1 MPLCARTL
9 SQKDCHHAPLKY
21 DGHQAL
27 TVTDEELSSMCL
39 KLPGRS
45 HVLEG
50 SIPWQ
55 GKPWRIGAVICLLLA
70 SAPLAKSQSTPA
82 PRSIHF
88 AQITDAHIFD
98 DGWKDSREKA
108 LQEIAD
114 NRRALK
120 WSLEEINRQVSSG
133 ARIDFVVFTGD
144 LGLQNVVFPPVGD
157 CTGLPVE
164 VIHTG
169 TPPVPLASAV
179 EEVATELN
187 QLSVRK
193 VYWLPGNN
201 DIVNENVV
209 DPRYECFLTELQNRA
224 RSYATPLEI
233 KGLSAGTT
241 VDAGGIYLTGLNT
254 ASFKDQKNYLPV
266 CSGQS
271 GYDPNA
277 PLLQGGCPRTQL
289 DLLRQ
294 AVKSERN
301 HPLLIFTHV
310 PDLKDPYRKKAS
322 WDISAKDRSVW
333 EALACDP
340 GVAGVFAGHFHDADR
355 ALYGTNTGTKG
366 LALKACVAGK
376 TWVAPPLAVKVQT
389 DKNPQAR
396 GLSLATVTA
405 SGTVQVEVKWLPAA
419 LPSSQSESRPAESRE
434 DCWCKKWV
442 WIGIVALLLAE
453 ILLGLWW
460 LWAKTPEP
468 GKDASMAGNKDAWA
482 FAISAIA
489 MLFFLGVL
497 WVATK
502 KLEITESAT
511 LIAVLILCV
520 IIYGVASGRL
530 TEFAGPGGWKA
541 VFTEAAKGPVWPF
554 GDPSAEQ
561 LIVSPIESI
570 PKGEVQNLLKRAAQ
584 IRDTKQIILTMQ
596 VKTGGNYQNYE
607 VAAVLENLLQFR
619 DFRFVAFVDAANR
632 FQSYML
638 GAILKNQL
646 YSPPIEGD
654 ALILAVNTGNLS
666 AVQNH
671 PGMRRETITPKMTN
685 AEALDKMD
693 QQGLDAMLIV
703 DEQGQVLGIAERQRI
718 LSKML
723 GTLIKKAGS

>member
-1 MPLCARTL
+1 MRVKL
-9 SQKDCHHAPLKY
+9 SC
-21 DGHQAL
+21 
-27 TVTDEELSSMCL
+27 
-39 KLPGRS
+39 RS

-50 SIPWQ
+50 SIP
-55 GKPWRIGAVICLLLA
+55 GRDKLWRIGAVICLLLA
-70 SAPLAKSQSTPA
+70 SAPLAKSQSTA
-82 PRSIHF
+82 AARSIHF

-98 DGWKDSREKA
+98 DGWKDIRETA

-169 TPPVPLASAV
+169 TPPVPFASAV

-193 VYWLPGNN
+193 IYWLPGNN

-224 RSYATPLEI
+224 RSFATPLEI
-233 KGLSAGTT
+233 KGLSGGAI
-241 VDAGGIYLTGLNT
+241 VDAGGVYLTGLNT

-266 CSGQS
+266 CSGQT
-271 GYDPNA
+271 GYDPKA
-277 PLLQGGCPRTQL
+277 PLLQAGCPRTQL

-310 PDLKDPYRKKAS
+310 PDLKDPYRKNAS
-322 WDISAKDRSVW
+322 WDIRAKDRSVW
-333 EALACDP
+333 EALACDSA
-340 GVAGVFAGHFHDADR
+340 VAGVFAGHFHDADR
-355 ALYGTNTGTKG
+355 TLYGTNVGTNG

-376 TWVAPPLAVKVQT
+376 TWVAPPLAGKVQT
-389 DKNPQAR
+389 GKNPQAR
-396 GLSLATVTA
+396 GLLLATVTA
-405 SGTVQVEVKWLPAA
+405 SGMVQVEVKWLPTA
-419 LPSSQSESRPAESRE
+419 LPSPRSTDQPAEPRE

-442 WIGIVALLLAE
+442 WIGIVALLLAG

-460 LWAKTPEP
+460 LWPKTPKP
-468 GKDASMAGNKDAWA
+468 GKDARMAGNKDAWA

-511 LIAVLILCV
+511 LIAVLILGV

-541 VFTEAAKGPVWPF
+541 VFSEAAKGPVLPL
-554 GDPSAEQ
+554 GDQSAQQ

-570 PKGEVQNLLKRAAQ
+570 PKGEVQNFVRRMAQ
-584 IRDTKQIILTMQ
+584 RRDAKPIILTMKVQ
-596 VKTGGNYQNYE
+596 GGGLYISAD
-607 VAAVLENLLQFR
+607 VDFVLFNLLQFP
-619 DFRFVAFVDAANR
+619 DFQFVVFLDSANH
-632 FQSYML
+632 FQAYML
-638 GAILKNQL
+638 PWILKSQL
-646 YSPPIEGD
+646 LQPEGGV
-654 ALILAVNTGNLS
+654 LIGAVNNGDLPT
-666 AVQNH
+666 VQSH
-671 PGMRRETITPKMTN
+671 PGMRQETISPKITN
-685 AEALDKMD
+685 AEALEKMD
-693 QQGLDAMLIV
+693 QLGLDAIPIV
-703 DEQGQVLGIAERQRI
+703 DEQRQVIGIAERQRI

-723 GTLIKKAGS
+723 GTLTNKARS